1 MTNEELDARLKN
13 ICLMPNFIEAI
24 LAFNK
29 LEPEYKKTDFYK
41 QTKMPLNDLV
51 KQAKIWYTV
60 DFSGL
65 RVSIQNMINEL
76 NFDKVNEI
84 IEQFGQTFEQENKEI
99 SASAE
104 IYSKLL
110 KEQK

>member
-1 MTNEELDARLKN
+1 MTNAELDARLKN

-24 LAFNK
+24 LAFNE

-41 QTKMPLNDLV
+41 QTKMPLNELV
-51 KQAKIWYTV
+51 KQAKVWYTV
-60 DFSGL
+60 DFSEI
-65 RVSIQNMINEL
+65 RVQIQNMINEL
-76 NFDKVNEI
+76 NFEKVNKI
-84 IEQFGQTFEQENKEI
+84 IEQFGQVFEEENKEI
-99 SASAE
+99 AASAE